1 MAPLCYISSTF
12 SDLKH
17 ERKLVFDWLAK
28 QAGLYTPVNS
38 EAQSPHPVLKTCFDD
53 IQRCDIYILLLGAC
67 YGTRSDSEYGEGLS
81 YTHHEFR
88 HAKKLGKQC
97 FAFQIEASK
106 YYAKITTEDVER
118 RDKFWKEIKE
128 HVTPVIVS
136 ADKLI
141 DELSTSLNKYAR
153 GSYEEGVSGLVPRPP
168 VNESAQVDPASRVN
182 SLEAVPEIQAALM
195 IKLQETGGSGIDE
208 ILFEFDADLFT
219 ESSTPGRGPELPWA
233 LHYQELRLD
242 IGPRENKLFDDL
254 GPYIAKCWE
263 NAEAKLNKLKADG
276 LILAYKLHVE
286 IFACRIAVDKDF
298 GRLDVSTQP
307 SDNASSSQR
316 RSTRKKSLLSMPY
329 LLRSLD
335 RLRADFSKINNLE
348 NQWLSIK
355 QPVSQAIATCKC
367 PYVEGQSEAINPQ
380 DRLESFY
387 TRLASYPAHF
397 HLPALPRDK
406 DNKDEF
412 FDEIVWSGIPIA
424 LWWANISAPS
434 SQILLQRSKLLF
446 EQLAGECLPNQ
457 LKVEI
462 REDNNIKNK
471 ATKNETGKE
480 TEEEMEE
487 ETVLIDLQLSNLMMH
502 DLALRRRDLF
512 TREPDWIPDLVL
524 LIDCP
529 GRYPKK
535 FQVQEPYF
543 SQS

>member
-1 MAPLCYISSTF
+1 MAALLCYISSTF
-12 SDLKH
+12 SDLED
-17 ERKLVFDWLAK
+17 ERKLVFNWLAK
-28 QAGLYTPVNS
+28 QAGHYTPVNS
-38 EAQSPHPVLKTCFDD
+38 EAPSPDPVLKTCFDD
-53 IQRCDIYILLLGAC
+53 IQRCDIYILLLGAR
-67 YGTRSDSEYGEGLS
+67 YGTRSDSQYGENLS

-97 FAFQIEASK
+97 YSFQIKGSEAWPYISNSDNDSRK
-106 YYAKITTEDVER
+106 D
-118 RDKFWKEIKE
+118 FWKEVRSYKK
-128 HVTPVIVS
+128 VS

-168 VNESAQVDPASRVN
+168 LNESAQVDPTSRVN

-195 IKLQETGGSGIDE
+195 IKLQETGGSGIDGS
-208 ILFEFDADLFT
+208 LFEFDADLFT

-242 IGPRENKLFDDL
+242 IGPRENKLFSDL
-254 GPYIAKCWE
+254 GPYIAKCWK

-276 LILAYKLHVE
+276 IISSYKLHVE

-298 GRLDVSTQP
+298 GHLDVSTQP
-307 SDNASSSQR
+307 SDNGSSSQR
-316 RSTRKKSLLSMPY
+316 RATRKKSLLSMPY

-335 RLRADFSKINNLE
+335 RLRADFSVTNNLE
-348 NQWLSIK
+348 NKWLAIK
-355 QPVSQAIATCKC
+355 QSVSKAIATCKC
-367 PYVEGQSEAINPQ
+367 PYVEGQSEASNPQ

-387 TRLASYPAHF
+387 ARLASYPTHF
-397 HLPALPRDK
+397 HLPALPSDK
-406 DNKDEF
+406 VNKDEF

-424 LWWANISAPS
+424 LWWANIRAPS

-446 EQLAGECLPNQ
+446 EQPAGEALLNK
-457 LKVEI
+457 LKAKTK
-462 REDNNIKNK
+462 EDSNTKNEV
-471 ATKNETGKE
+471 TKNETGKE
-480 TEEEMEE
+480 AVEEMEE

-502 DLALRRRDLF
+502 DLALRRRELF
-512 TREPDWIPDLVL
+512 TTEPDWIPDLVL

-543 SQS
+543 SQ

>member
-1 MAPLCYISSTF
+1 MARHCYISSTF
-12 SDLKH
+12 SDLEH
-17 ERKLVFDWLAK
+17 ERKLVFYWLAK

-38 EAQSPHPVLKTCFDD
+38 EAPSPDPVLKTCFDD
-53 IQRCDIYILLLGAC
+53 IQGCDIYILLLGAR

-97 FAFQIEASK
+97 FAFQMEASK
-106 YYAKITTEDVER
+106 VYDDVTPADVESSINFR
-118 RDKFWKEIKE
+118 KEVGSYKK
-128 HVTPVIVS
+128 VA

-153 GSYEEGVSGLVPRPP
+153 GSWEEGTSGLVPRPP
-168 VNESAQVDPASRVN
+168 VNESAQVAPASRVN

-219 ESSTPGRGPELPWA
+219 ESSNPGRAPELPWA

-242 IGPRENKLFDDL
+242 IGPRENKQFYDL
-254 GPYIAKCWE
+254 GPYIAECWE
-263 NAEAKLNKLKADG
+263 NAEAKLNKLKAAG
-276 LILAYKLHVE
+276 IISAYKLHVE

-298 GRLDVSTQP
+298 GHLDVSTQP

-335 RLRADFSKINNLE
+335 RLRADFSVTNNLE
-348 NQWLSIK
+348 NKWLAIK
-355 QPVSQAIATCKC
+355 QSVSKAIATCKC
-367 PYVEGQSEAINPQ
+367 PYVEGQSEASNPQ

-387 TRLASYPAHF
+387 ARLASYPTHF
-397 HLPALPRDK
+397 HLPALPSDK
-406 DNKDEF
+406 VNKDEF

-424 LWWANISAPS
+424 LWWANIRAPS

-446 EQLAGECLPNQ
+446 EQPAGEALLNK
-457 LKVEI
+457 LKAKTK
-462 REDNNIKNK
+462 EDSNTKNEV
-471 ATKNETGKE
+471 TKNETGE
-480 TEEEMEE
+480 EAVEEMEE

-543 SQS
+543 SQ

>member
-1 MAPLCYISSTF
+1 MAHLCYISSTF
-12 SDLKH
+12 SDLEH
-17 ERKLVFDWLAK
+17 ERKLVFGWLAK

-53 IQRCDIYILLLGAC
+53 IQRCDIYILLLGAR
-67 YGTRSDSEYGEGLS
+67 YGTRSDSQYGKNLS
-81 YTHHEFR
+81 YTHHEFK
-88 HAKKLGKQC
+88 HAKELGKQC
-97 FAFQIEASK
+97 YAFQMEASK
-106 YYAKITTEDVER
+106 AYDDVTPADVENSINFR
-118 RDKFWKEIKE
+118 KEVGSYKK
-128 HVTPVIVS
+128 VS

-141 DELSTSLNKYAR
+141 DELSTSLNKYEC
-153 GSYEEGVSGLVPRPP
+153 GSYVEGISGLVPRPP
-168 VNESAQVDPASRVN
+168 LNESAQVDPTSRVN
-182 SLEAVPEIQAALM
+182 SLETVPEIQAALM
-195 IKLQETGGSGIDE
+195 IKLQETGGSEMDE

-219 ESSTPGRGPELPWA
+219 ESSTPGRGQELPWA

-242 IGPRENKLFDDL
+242 IGPRENKQFYDL

-276 LILAYKLHVE
+276 LIPAYKLHVE

-316 RSTRKKSLLSMPY
+316 RPTRKKSLLSMPY

-335 RLRADFSKINNLE
+335 RLRADFSVTNNLE
-348 NQWLSIK
+348 NKWLAIK
-355 QPVSQAIATCKC
+355 QSVSKAIATCKC
-367 PYVEGQSEAINPQ
+367 PYVEGQSEASNPR

-424 LWWANISAPS
+424 LWWANIRAPS

-446 EQLAGECLPNQ
+446 EQPAGECLPNQ

-462 REDNNIKNK
+462 REDSNVKNK

-480 TEEEMEE
+480 TEEETEE
-487 ETVLIDLQLSNLMMH
+487 ETVLIDLKLSNLMMH

-512 TREPDWIPDLVL
+512 TREPGWIPDLVL

>member
-1 MAPLCYISSTF
+1 MALLCYISSTF
-12 SDLKH
+12 SDLEH
-17 ERKLVFDWLAK
+17 ERKLVFYWLAK
-28 QAGLYTPVNS
+28 QDSLYKPVNS

-53 IQRCDIYILLLGAC
+53 IQRCDIYILLLGAR
-67 YGTRSDSEYGEGLS
+67 YGTRSDSQYGDNLS

-97 FAFQIEASK
+97 YAFQMEASEAWADISNSDNDCRK
-106 YYAKITTEDVER
+106 D
-118 RDKFWKEIKE
+118 FWKEVGSYKK
-128 HVTPVIVS
+128 VA

-141 DELSTSLNKYAR
+141 DELSTSLNKYAY
-153 GSYEEGVSGLVPRPP
+153 GSFEEGISGLVPRPP
-168 VNESAQVDPASRVN
+168 LNESAQVAPTSMVN

-195 IKLQETGGSGIDE
+195 IKLQETGGSEMDE

-242 IGPRENKLFDDL
+242 IGPKENKLFRDL

-263 NAEAKLNKLKADG
+263 NAEAKLNKLKVAG
-276 LILAYKLHVE
+276 IIPTYKLHVE

-298 GRLDVSTQP
+298 GHLDVSIQP
-307 SDNASSSQR
+307 SGNGSFSQR
-316 RSTRKKSLLSMPY
+316 RPTRNKSLLSMPY

-335 RLRADFSKINNLE
+335 RLRADFSETNNLE

-367 PYVEGQSEAINPQ
+367 PYVEGQDEASNPR

-387 TRLASYPAHF
+387 TRLESYPAHF

-424 LWWANISAPS
+424 LWWANIRATSI
-434 SQILLQRSKLLF
+434 QILLQRSKLLF
-446 EQLAGECLPNQ
+446 EQLAGEGLPNQ
-457 LKVEI
+457 LKAEI
-462 REDNNIKNK
+462 REDSNINNK
-471 ATKNETGKE
+471 ATKNETVKE
-480 TEEEMEE
+480 TEEETEE
-487 ETVLIDLQLSNLMMH
+487 ETVLIDLKLSNLMMH

-512 TREPDWIPDLVL
+512 TREPGWIPDLVL